1 VPAAFALGAAG
12 AAAFVGARRPRR
24 GPSAPESVPASS
36 ARLRRLLVSLLLLGL
51 AELAHQFA
59 GAGGI
64 PLLSGHIDAT
74 RFAQPRGPTVVLVDL
89 LVVVAV
95 VALVLPQRLA
105 ARRWRVELGLGSL
118 AVAALA
124 LQASRGSLLLPL
136 ATVAVARAMVW
147 GIPSRRTLAAV
158 ALVGVAA
165 FCGLFYARVAQHP
178 DGPFEHDLLHRVAP
192 SRPAWERPLLP
203 LYVALAP
210 NFEVVRGL
218 VAHFPEVEPF
228 AHGAFSTVA
237 FNRVIPG
244 TRLTGQVS
252 ARITPPF
259 TAPTFAGSLWADGG
273 FVLVWI
279 GAALLGALNGAL
291 LSLAGR
297 TGTLAWRLAAAYA
310 VVLTTFAIYD
320 NFFTQYLD
328 WLVIGPALLLVGGV
342 AGRAPAESR
351 PRTRRQPEGAR
362 A

>member
-1 VPAAFALGAAG
+1 VLTAF
-12 AAAFVGARRPRR
+12 
-24 GPSAPESVPASS
+24 
-36 ARLRRLLVSLLLLGL
+36 LLLGI

-64 PLLSGHIDAT
+64 PLLSSHIDET
-74 RFAQPRGPTVVLVDL
+74 RFAQPRGPTVLLVDL

-95 VALVLPQRLA
+95 VALVEPPRLT
-105 ARRWRVELGLGSL
+105 ARAWRFELGLGLLSI
-118 AVAALA
+118 AALA

-147 GIPSRRTLAAV
+147 GMPRRRTLAGV
-158 ALVGVAA
+158 ALVGLVA

-192 SRPAWERPLLP
+192 SRPAWERPVLP

-218 VAHFPEVEPF
+218 VAHFPAVEPF
-228 AHGAFSTVA
+228 AGGAFSAVA

-244 TRLTGQVS
+244 TRLTGEIS
-252 ARITPPF
+252 ARTTPPF

-273 FVLVWI
+273 FALVWI

-291 LSLAGR
+291 LTLAGTR
-297 TGTLAWRLAAAYA
+297 GALAWRLTAAYA

-320 NFFTQYLD
+320 SFFTQYVD
-328 WLVIGPALLLVGGV
+328 WLVIGPALLLVGRV
-342 AGRAPAESR
+342 AEGAPSAAPALA
-351 PRTRRQPEGAR
+351 RRRPEGTR